1 MIYLLHASNSNN
13 ELEIVGRFADMHFAK
28 NRMETLVHHLLPK
41 GQSYSIVNDYG
52 ITKVSYDINITEVFA
67 IFDIPSGEFDIF
79 HYSDET
85 NKIEMLSETTFCT
98 LEDAAAALEEEIET
112 TDYKAIYEERDD
124 DDNLIYGEY
133 EDKEDYMH
141 SYKVVGGKSI

>member
-13 ELEIVGRFADMHFAK
+13 ELELVGKFADIHFAK
-28 NRMETLVHHLLPK
+28 NKMEKIVSDLLPK
-41 GQSYSIVNDYG
+41 GQSYSIVND
-52 ITKVSYDINITEVFA
+52 INQTKVSYDINITETFS
-67 IFDIPSGEFDIF
+67 IFDIPSGEFAIF

-85 NKIEMLSETTFCT
+85 NEIEMLSETTFCT

-112 TDYKAIYEERDD
+112 ISYKAIYEERDD

-133 EDKEDYMH
+133 EDNEDYMH
-141 SYKVVGGKSI
+141 TYKIVGGKSI